1 MHIPKIEQETIIT
14 FNEAEKT
21 ASVYT
26 MNAALIRKLEGL
38 TESRPDDAR
47 RVRTFPD
54 GAQEYEVPKKWV
66 RITAS
71 RILPPEE
78 MEFRKELG
86 RANRLAQL
94 ALKSGS
100 RDQLPALN
108 AT

>member
-26 MNAALIRKLEGL
+26 MNSALIRKLEGL
-38 TESRPDDAR
+38 TESRPDEAR

-66 RITAS
+66 KVNAS
-71 RILPPEE
+71 PILTPEE
-78 MEFRKELG
+78 SEQRINRIRG
-86 RANRLAQL
+86 ANSAQL
-94 ALKSGS
+94 ATN
-100 RDQLPALN
+100 RP
-108 AT
+108 